1 MGLTKLI
8 EQLFIKLSRYI
19 YVSKNI
25 IRGDIVMR
33 RETQSRKKH
42 KSAYKKI
49 GVLFCAFLLLIMNMY
64 PTWACDF
71 VVSNYSSA
79 DIESV
84 ENSGTETDEEAS
96 PGVSESEDE
105 AVDTETPPDVSESE
119 DEGELPDSSDVEE
132 NTGADEDVSEPDE
145 GETVRKLK

>member
-1 MGLTKLI
+1 
-8 EQLFIKLSRYI
+8 
-19 YVSKNI
+19 
-25 IRGDIVMR
+25 MR

-71 VVSNYSSA
+71 VASNYNSA

-145 GETVRKLK
+145 GGVLRH

>member
-1 MGLTKLI
+1 
-8 EQLFIKLSRYI
+8 
-19 YVSKNI
+19 
-25 IRGDIVMR
+25 MR

-49 GVLFCAFLLLIMNMY
+49 GVLFCTFLLLIMNMY

-105 AVDTETPPDVSESE
+105 
-119 DEGELPDSSDVEE
+119 GELPDSSDVEE

-145 GETVRKLK
+145 GGVLRH

>member
-1 MGLTKLI
+1 
-8 EQLFIKLSRYI
+8 
-19 YVSKNI
+19 
-25 IRGDIVMR
+25 MR

-71 VVSNYSSA
+71 VASNYNSA

-119 DEGELPDSSDVEE
+119 DEGELPDLS
-132 NTGADEDVSEPDE
+132 
-145 GETVRKLK
+145 LIHI

>member
-1 MGLTKLI
+1 
-8 EQLFIKLSRYI
+8 
-19 YVSKNI
+19 
-25 IRGDIVMR
+25 MR

-71 VVSNYSSA
+71 VVSNYNSA

-145 GETVRKLK
+145 GGGTPTLMMRWHLGKMMKRANVKL